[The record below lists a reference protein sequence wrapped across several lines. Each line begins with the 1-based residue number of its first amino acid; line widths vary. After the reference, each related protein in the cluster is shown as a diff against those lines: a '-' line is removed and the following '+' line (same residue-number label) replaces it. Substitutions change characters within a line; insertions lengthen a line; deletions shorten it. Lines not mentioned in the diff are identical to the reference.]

1 MAAFFEEL
9 FSGAGVL
16 DGKTP
21 DTPVSGRTWNGTPD
35 FTLAGGF
42 AVSDVAGSACTY
54 DASDA
59 AFPNEYVLEI
69 TYKTSSDIS
78 TPLASITRMRLDV
91 ADSTFFTDYLT
102 VKVNQADTGEW
113 FLVLDDGVTEIN
125 ADITASIAA
134 STTYTVSLLVAS
146 GAHKLVAFGKT
157 LRSEKDTSAVD
168 LDTIFIGAEMED
180 AFGAISLTAR
190 DIGAFDQVFDTYST
204 IAFSSVLPD
213 FIDDYAVS
221 SLTLSSLTSSSI
233 APPVVTS
240 GLSLSSLLDDASVL
254 INDAVSELVLSSV
267 AIGYTD
273 TDAVS
278 SLTLEETTTSL
289 ISTTTADNL
298 TLAGSVDSVREAHTD
313 ASSSLMLSSR
323 ISDVNSADVLVS
335 TIAFSSQTSSKSV
348 VVTDVQS
355 GLSLS
360 SATSEARTST
370 TDVTSSLSL
379 SNLVTEHLS
388 ALTTAKSYIAFDDRA
403 FYDLLYEAWVMNA
416 QTHAMSRYNGLL
428 YKSVAMIGDR
438 MIALGDTGFFELD
451 AATDDATP
459 VIAKAVT
466 GLRMLGTERLKRLGD
481 ISIGYKADGPVSFGI
496 TQYGAKEGTY
506 LYNLPTWNAEAP
518 RGGRVVPGK
527 GLLSKYYQFTIT
539 GQRLNLDYATVEV
552 GESTTRRI

>member
-9 FSGAGVL
+9 FSGTGVL
-16 DGKTP
+16 NGKTP

-35 FTLAGGF
+35 FTLTGGF
-42 AVSDVAGSACTY
+42 AVSDVAGSTCSY

-59 AFPNEYVLEI
+59 AFPNEYVLEL
-69 TYKTSSDIS
+69 TYRTSSDVS
-78 TPLASITRMRLDV
+78 TPLVAVTRMRLDV
-91 ADSTFFTDYLT
+91 TDSPFFTDYLSAT
-102 VKVNQADTGEW
+102 LNQTETGEW
-113 FLVLDDGVTEIN
+113 WLVLDDGVN
-125 ADITASIAA
+125 TASADVTVSVAA
-134 STTYTVSLLVAS
+134 NTTYTISLFVAG
-146 GAHKLVAFGKT
+146 GAHKLIAFGKT
-157 LRSEKDTSAVD
+157 LRSNKDTSAID
-168 LDTIFIGAEMED
+168 LDELFIAAAGED
-180 AFGAISLTAR
+180 AFGAISLTAK
-190 DIGAFDQVFDTYST
+190 DIGAFDQVCDTYSVLE
-204 IAFSSVLPD
+204 ISAFSPE
-213 FIDDYAVS
+213 FIDDYAIS
-221 SLTLSSLTSSSI
+221 SLTLSSLTTSVFT
-233 APPVVTS
+233 PPVVTS
-240 GLSLSSLLDDASVL
+240 GLSLSSLTDETTVL

-278 SLTLEETTTSL
+278 SLTLGETTTSF
-289 ISTTTADNL
+289 ISTTATDNL
-298 TLAGSVDSVREAHTD
+298 ALTSGADSVREARTD
-313 ASSSLMLSSR
+313 ATSSLILNSR
-323 ISDVNSADVLVS
+323 VSDVNSADVLVS

-388 ALTTAKSYIAFDDRA
+388 ALTTAKSSIAFDDRA

-459 VIAKAVT
+459 VVAKAVT

>member
-9 FSGAGVL
+9 FSGTGVL
-16 DGKTP
+16 NGKTP

-35 FTLAGGF
+35 FTLTGGF
-42 AVSDVAGSACTY
+42 AVSDVAGSDCTY

-78 TPLASITRMRLDV
+78 TPLAPITRMRVDV
-91 ADSTFFTDYLT
+91 ADSIFFTDYLT

-134 STTYTVSLLVAS
+134 STSYTISLLVAS
-146 GAHKLVAFGKT
+146 SAHKLVAFGKI

-168 LDTIFIGAEMED
+168 LDTIFIGAKAED

-360 SATSEARTST
+360 SATSEARMST
-370 TDVTSSLSL
+370 TDVASSLSL

-388 ALTTAKSYIAFDDRA
+388 ALTTAKSSIAFDDRA

-459 VIAKAVT
+459 VVAKAVT

>member
-9 FSGAGVL
+9 FSGTGVL

-35 FTLAGGF
+35 FTLTGGF

-59 AFPNEYVLEI
+59 AFPNEYVLEL
-69 TYKTSSDIS
+69 TYRTSSDIS
-78 TPLASITRMRLDV
+78 TPLVAVTRMRLDV

-102 VKVNQADTGEW
+102 ATINQTETGEW
-113 FLVLDDGVTEIN
+113 WLALDDGVN
-125 ADITASIAA
+125 AVSADVTALIAA
-134 STTYTVSLLVAS
+134 NTTYTISLFVAG

-157 LRSEKDTSAVD
+157 LRSSKDTSAID
-168 LDTIFIGAEMED
+168 LDTIFIGAASED
-180 AFGAISLTAR
+180 AFGAISLTAK
-190 DIGAFDQVFDTYST
+190 DIGAFDQVCDTYS
-204 IAFSSVLPD
+204 ILELSAFSPE

-221 SLTLSSLTSSSI
+221 SLTLSSLTSSVI
-233 APPVVTS
+233 TPLIVTS

-254 INDAVSELVLSSV
+254 INDVVSGLVLSSV

-278 SLTLEETTTSL
+278 SLTLEETTASL

-298 TLAGSVDSVREAHTD
+298 TLASSADSVREAHTD
-313 ASSSLMLSSR
+313 ATSSLMLSSHT
-323 ISDVNSADVLVS
+323 SDVNSADVLVS

-388 ALTTAKSYIAFDDRA
+388 ALTTAKSSIAFDDRA

-459 VIAKAVT
+459 VVAKAVT

-481 ISIGYKADGPVSFGI
+481 ISIGYRADGPVSFGI